1 MAAVPSL
8 ERAVAGIKTRATIDF
23 LRDSPKKLLIN
34 GKWVAAKSGKTFESI
49 NPANEEIL
57 ALIAE
62 GDKADVDAAVKAARK
77 AFDESKWSSI
87 TPHQRS
93 RYLYKIAD
101 LIEQNADQ
109 LAELESLDNGKPLA
123 IAKLA
128 DIPGAARTFRYYA
141 GWPTKIYGETNPSDP
156 STFNYTIREPV
167 GVCGQIIPW
176 NFPLSMASWKVAP
189 ALACGN
195 TIVLK
200 PAEQTPLSAIRLGE
214 LIQEAGVPDGVV
226 NIITGFGPGAGSSIA
241 EHPDVD
247 KVAFTGSTEV
257 GKLILQASAGNLK
270 RVSLELGGKS
280 PNIIFRD
287 SDLEAAV
294 QSATRGVFFNSGQV
308 CTAGTRI
315 FIEQPVYDEF
325 VERLIEQSE
334 KMTVGDPLDEKTR
347 LGPVV
352 SREQFDRV
360 KSYLEIGKGEG
371 AKVATGGEAVPGRLF
386 READDLRRSSQS
398 DAHSPG
404 GDLRPGRR
412 RYRVQ
417 RRGRCDPAGQR
428 YHLRSRGCRMDP
440 RRQSGAQGRA
450 RIEGGYGLD
459 QYLRRR
465 RSDLAVRWIQAIRLR
480 PRTGSSFT
488 RSLYADQV
496 RLREALAGT
505 GVGIVGKQRTLFL
518 EDEW

>member
-1 MAAVPSL
+1 
-8 ERAVAGIKTRATIDF
+8 
-23 LRDSPKKLLIN
+23 
-34 GKWVAAKSGKTFESI
+34 
-49 NPANEEIL
+49 
-57 ALIAE
+57 
-62 GDKADVDAAVKAARK
+62 
-77 AFDESKWSSI
+77 
-87 TPHQRS
+87 
-93 RYLYKIAD
+93 
-101 LIEQNADQ
+101 
-109 LAELESLDNGKPLA
+109 
-123 IAKLA
+123 
-128 DIPGAARTFRYYA
+128 
-141 GWPTKIYGETNPSDP
+141 
-156 STFNYTIREPV
+156 
-167 GVCGQIIPW
+167 
-176 NFPLSMASWKVAP
+176 MASWKVAP

-371 AKVATGGEAVPGRLF
+371 AKVATGGEAVPGAGYFVRPTIF
-386 READDLRRSSQS
+386 AGVHNQMRIAREEIFGPVGAAIAFKDEDDAILQGNDTTYGLAAAVWTRDVSRALKVARALKAGTVWINTYGGADPI
-398 DAHSPG
+398 SPFG
-404 GDLRPGRR
+404 G
-412 RYRVQ
+412 YK
-417 RRGRCDPAGQR
+417 
-428 YHLRSRGCRMDP
+428 
-440 RRQSGAQGRA
+440 QSGFGR
-450 RIEGGYGLD
+450 ELGVHSLD
-459 QYLRRR
+459 
-465 RSDLAVRWIQAIRLR
+465 
-480 PRTGSSFT
+480 
-488 RSLYADQV
+488 LYTQIKSV
-496 RLREALAGT
+496 YVKL
-505 GVGIVGKQRTLFL
+505 
-518 EDEW
+518 